1 METAIQSR
9 FRRTI
14 RLLLYLQ
21 SGPRFNAAQLAKE
34 FQVSRRTVFR
44 DMNFLR
50 DMGLPVRFDEEHGGF
65 SLAGEIDIAKEAH
78 VTTDEWFVLLLAAHL
93 SMAAVVPDVAASVR
107 QATAKLLGTL
117 VADDRQRLCQVLNAC
132 SLDLPTT
139 RTCECHHHGD
149 PAAASGPTGARQ
161 LSPLGDHHHQSLSL
175 SAGRLEQSMVAG
187 GAIFIP
193 SQDLFVRRGGHPQH
207 RNHRRHLHRPPRLSQ
222 SSVGFARIAGGP
234 VACGRS
240 HYMNGCATRH
250 TSRSFPVQSI

>member
-34 FQVSRRTVFR
+34 FQVSRRTIFR

-117 VADDRQRLCQVLNAC
+117 VAEDRQRLCQVLNAC
-132 SLDLPTT
+132 SLNLPT
-139 RTCECHHHGD
+139 
-149 PAAASGPTGARQ
+149 A
-161 LSPLGDHHHQSLSL
+161 
-175 SAGRLEQSMVAG
+175 
-187 GAIFIP
+187 
-193 SQDLFVRRGGHPQH
+193 
-207 RNHRRHLHRPPRLSQ
+207 RPPEHVNAIITAIRQQHQVRLALDNSARWGTSTTKVSPYRLVA
-222 SSVGFARIAGGP
+222 SSNQWLLV
-234 VACGRS
+234 GRS
-240 HYMNGCATRH
+240 SFHRKTCSFDVGDI
-250 TSRSFPVQSI
+250 RSIEITDDTYTVPRGFRNPQWVSPELPAGQLPASEIVT